1 MVQTATRRNP
11 QRTREQILGAAMSEF
26 AENGFDGARIDQI
39 AARAGANKRML
50 YHYFGNKEE
59 LFVAV
64 LEQAYEDI
72 RRAEGS
78 LRFESLDPRAGMRKL
93 IEFSF
98 DYCIV
103 NPHFIRLLNSENLH
117 SGRHLRK
124 SAGIRRMHSRL
135 IETISDLLE
144 RGQSAGVFRQNVDPL
159 QLYVSIAG
167 LGYFYVSN
175 IHTLSAI
182 FGEDLSRPHVRA
194 QRRRH
199 VVDVILDY
207 LKP

>member
-1 MVQTATRRNP
+1 MAQAATRRNP
-11 QRTREQILGAAMSEF
+11 ERTREQILGAATSEF

-39 AARAGANKRML
+39 AARSGANKRML
-50 YHYFGNKEE
+50 YHYFGNKEG
-59 LFVAV
+59 LFFAV
-64 LEQAYEDI
+64 LERAYEDI
-72 RRAEGS
+72 RHSEGS
-78 LRFESLDPRAGMRKL
+78 LHFESLDPRAAMRKL

-98 DYCIV
+98 DYCID
-103 NPHFIRLLNSENLH
+103 NPHFIRLLNSENLY

-124 SAGIRRMHSRL
+124 SASIRQMHSRL
-135 IETISDLLE
+135 LETISEILE
-144 RGQSAGVFRQNVDPL
+144 RGQSAGVFRLNVDPL

-182 FGEDLSRPHVRA
+182 FGQDLSRPHVRA

-199 VVDVILDY
+199 VVDVILEY